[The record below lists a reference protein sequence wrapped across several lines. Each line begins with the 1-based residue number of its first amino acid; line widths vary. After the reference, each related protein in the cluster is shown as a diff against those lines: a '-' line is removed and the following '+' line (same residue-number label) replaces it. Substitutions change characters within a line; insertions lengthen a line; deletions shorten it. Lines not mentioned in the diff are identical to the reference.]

1 MNDKGTY
8 KYADNVWTSLEGSAT
23 YIYPLDDITTT
34 NNAVQGTTS
43 KNIGTESLMLLP
55 QTLTT
60 RKMLVSYNVTD
71 KNGDE
76 VYTTGATP
84 KEVDLKDAIW
94 GVGKS
99 IRYTL
104 SLTNDAAT
112 IGWDVTDVDKWADE
126 DNLEKDPVAPAV

>member
-1 MNDKGTY
+1 MQFKGQQR
-8 KYADNVWTSLEGSAT
+8 V
-23 YIYPLDDITTT
+23 
-34 NNAVQGTTS
+34 

-55 QTLTT
+55 QTLTAG
-60 RKMLVSYNVTD
+60 KILVSYSVTD

-76 VYTTGATP
+76 VYATGATP
-84 KEVDLKDAIW
+84 KEVDLKDAVW

-112 IGWDVTDVDKWADE
+112 IGWDVTDVDTWTDE
-126 DNLEKDPVAPAV
+126 EQQKEPEAPIV

>member
-1 MNDKGTY
+1 
-8 KYADNVWTSLEGSAT
+8 
-23 YIYPLDDITTT
+23 
-34 NNAVQGTTS
+34 
-43 KNIGTESLMLLP
+43 MLLP

-126 DNLEKDPVAPAV
+126 DNQEKDPSFSNQKN